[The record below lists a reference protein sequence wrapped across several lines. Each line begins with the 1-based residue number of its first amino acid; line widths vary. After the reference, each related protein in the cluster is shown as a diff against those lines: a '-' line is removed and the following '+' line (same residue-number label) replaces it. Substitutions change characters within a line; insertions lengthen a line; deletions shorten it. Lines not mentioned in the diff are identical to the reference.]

1 MLAPLSHPELRRGSP
16 PRRIP
21 RRGLPS
27 CLMLDLVQMGDKF
40 EAATAW
46 CMKNDVNLSCRARAS
61 CWTLPG
67 LAELL
72 PSC

>member
-1 MLAPLSHPELRRGSP
+1 MSGLAEL
-16 PRRIP
+16 
-21 RRGLPS
+21 
-27 CLMLDLVQMGDKF
+27 LDLVQMGDKF